1 MTVNTFMLEQYK
13 EIWCLMTLVDITKTS
28 DIKGAGKT
36 RNQQRNFETLQQ
48 AVGILSQTWS
58 LGPPKS
64 WKLDQIHRQLKDVSV
79 TFGKQHDFTQEMG
92 MDLTVWSWRFGIEHN
107 DVFGYRGEVLLDQLN
122 KIPIITGLN
131 ENAEITVPVFD
142 TDYDSDGRNVL
153 LICETLL

>member
-1 MTVNTFMLEQYK
+1 
-13 EIWCLMTLVDITKTS
+13 
-28 DIKGAGKT
+28 
-36 RNQQRNFETLQQ
+36 
-48 AVGILSQTWS
+48 
-58 LGPPKS
+58 
-64 WKLDQIHRQLKDVSV
+64 
-79 TFGKQHDFTQEMG
+79 MG

-142 TDYDSDGRNVL
+142 TDYDSDRRNVL